1 MIYGPSQAGGFM
13 SEDTQKRQT
22 KKGSA
27 AKQLGA
33 LMMVLGVIVAVIAGS
48 FGPAPAILFFG
59 GLIAL
64 IVGIAQRE
72 SDAA

>member
-1 MIYGPSQAGGFM
+1 MAQ
-13 SEDTQKRQT
+13 DTARRT

-33 LMMVLGVIVAVIAGS
+33 LMMVLGVLISVVSGS
-48 FGPAPAILFFG
+48 FGPGPAILFFG

-64 IVGIAQRE
+64 IVGIAQRD
-72 SDAA
+72 SDAT

>member
-1 MIYGPSQAGGFM
+1 MSQ
-13 SEDTQKRQT
+13 DTQKRRT
-22 KKGSA
+22 RKGSA

-48 FGPAPAILFFG
+48 FGPAPAFLFFG
-59 GLIAL
+59 GLITL

-72 SDAA
+72 TDDT

>member
-1 MIYGPSQAGGFM
+1 MAQ
-13 SEDTQKRQT
+13 DTQKRT

-33 LMMVLGVIVAVIAGS
+33 LMMILGVLISVFTGS
-48 FGPAPAILFFG
+48 FGPAPAFLFFG

-72 SDAA
+72 SDSA